1 MYPVLIG
8 LVEQCLHEV
17 VSDIMAYA
25 FWVLNLSIVVYKPSQ
40 RSIFLIKES
49 WFLHQL

>member
-1 MYPVLIG
+1 MYAVLIG

-25 FWVLNLSIVVYKPSQ
+25 FWVLDLSIVVYKPSQ
-40 RSIFLIKES
+40 HSISLNKK
-49 WFLHQL
+49 